1 MGFKKKKTINSLYKD
16 NTPFQ
21 IVHCYTYYIARAA
34 TERWY
39 PQAMPDPP
47 YEWSRGINSKLLNTA
62 SLVHFLSY
70 FLHAA
75 FAFQN
80 WFASC

>member
-1 MGFKKKKTINSLYKD
+1 MVILPSKLC
-16 NTPFQ
+16 
-21 IVHCYTYYIARAA
+21 HCYTYYIARAA

-39 PQAMPDPP
+39 PQPMPDPP

-75 FAFQN
+75 FAFKIGSQVAN
-80 WFASC
+80 FQRKDWSKNVA